1 MTGTTHPNDRIPTDP
16 TVLLALL
23 LAVVYVAG
31 HLTPDQ
37 TAALTAV
44 GGLAEL
50 ARTVL
55 HATRG
60 GR

>member
-16 TVLLALL
+16 AILLALL
-23 LAVVYVAG
+23 LAVAYAAG

-37 TAALTAV
+37 TAALTAT
-44 GGLAEL
+44 GGLVEL
-50 ARTVL
+50 ARTIL
-55 HATRG
+55 NATRG